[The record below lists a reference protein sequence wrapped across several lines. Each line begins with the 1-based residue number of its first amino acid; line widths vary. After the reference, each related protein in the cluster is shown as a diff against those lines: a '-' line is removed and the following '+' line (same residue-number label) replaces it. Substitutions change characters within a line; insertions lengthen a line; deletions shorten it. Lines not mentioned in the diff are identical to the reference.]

1 MRYVLEVEIT
11 PCSSICGQRSF
22 AYAENDSVVSK
33 FRHGS
38 RNISSKDM
46 VDKKGNSYFYDS
58 VLQHSEWRQRQDQ
71 REYEHVQDKNEV

>member
-1 MRYVLEVEIT
+1 M
-11 PCSSICGQRSF
+11 
-22 AYAENDSVVSK
+22 VSK